1 MRKAHGSPSSLA
13 TAETRLL
20 GQDGCG
26 HWVVQEPGGQC
37 GGVFLNRAEAVKFA
51 LFDGVDHRPRA
62 VILVPGVLELEML
75 KTTRGRK
82 FAAQQV
88 SATSGAKLRR
98 VA

>member
-75 KTTRGRK
+75 MLARLPKGNRSTAFCAKSVTR
-82 FAAQQV
+82 Q
-88 SATSGAKLRR
+88 RR
-98 VA
+98 S

>member
-1 MRKAHGSPSSLA
+1 
-13 TAETRLL
+13 
-20 GQDGCG
+20 
-26 HWVVQEPGGQC
+26 
-37 GGVFLNRAEAVKFA
+37 
-51 LFDGVDHRPRA
+51 
-62 VILVPGVLELEML
+62 ML